1 VETGSPSCVKM
12 LSLLPQLFLCELS
25 GFFWNNCIE
34 PLRHHGILRKGGTT
48 LKGLISRESWI
59 IAAIC
64 VADLVSTLIFVHHHG
79 AREGNPLMDFYL
91 QKGVI
96 PFIVAKCTMFMLP
109 IAIIE
114 WARRHNPDFVRR
126 MARFAIAAYIGLYVV
141 VVAKENILHAAP
153 PPPVPPAFMG
163 FYGPEYA
170 RRLQMAMPQAAMEY
184 RGSHT
189 LAGDTDGKGR

>member
-1 VETGSPSCVKM
+1 M
-12 LSLLPQLFLCELS
+12 
-25 GFFWNNCIE
+25 
-34 PLRHHGILRKGGTT
+34 
-48 LKGLISRESWI
+48 KGLISRESWI

-91 QKGVI
+91 QKGVV
-96 PFIVAKCTMFMLP
+96 PFILAKCTMFLLP

-141 VVAKENILHAAP
+141 VVAKENILRPVP
-153 PPPVPPAFMG
+153 PQPVPPAVMS
-163 FYGPEYA
+163 FYGPEYG
-170 RRLQMAMPQAAMEY
+170 RRLHGILPPPRLRYDEVDT
-184 RGSHT
+184 RT
-189 LAGDTDGKGR
+189 VTTDGLWR

>member
-1 VETGSPSCVKM
+1 
-12 LSLLPQLFLCELS
+12 
-25 GFFWNNCIE
+25 
-34 PLRHHGILRKGGTT
+34 

-91 QKGVI
+91 QKGAV
-96 PFIVAKCTMFMLP
+96 PFILAKCAMFLLP

-126 MARFAIAAYIGLYVV
+126 MARFTIAAYIGLYMV
-141 VVAKENILHAAP
+141 VVAKENILRPAP
-153 PPPVPPAFMG
+153 PQPVPPAVMS
-163 FYGPEYA
+163 FYGAEYG
-170 RRLQMAMPQAAMEY
+170 RRLQGILPPERFRYQDT
-184 RGSHT
+184 GSRVVN
-189 LAGDTDGKGR
+189 GVGR

>member
-1 VETGSPSCVKM
+1 M
-12 LSLLPQLFLCELS
+12 
-25 GFFWNNCIE
+25 
-34 PLRHHGILRKGGTT
+34 KGY
-48 LKGLISRESWI
+48 ISRESWI
-59 IAAIC
+59 IAVIC

-96 PFIVAKCTMFMLP
+96 PFILAKCTMFLFP

-141 VVAKENILHAAP
+141 VVAKENILSVRP
-153 PPPVPPAFMG
+153 PQPVPPAVLS
-163 FYGPEYA
+163 FYGPEYMHRVHGKIPPA
-170 RRLQMAMPQAAMEY
+170 RLEYMGSRVVDANGLQ
-184 RGSHT
+184 R
-189 LAGDTDGKGR
+189 

>member
-1 VETGSPSCVKM
+1 
-12 LSLLPQLFLCELS
+12 L
-25 GFFWNNCIE
+25 
-34 PLRHHGILRKGGTT
+34 HKGGTT

-96 PFIVAKCTMFMLP
+96 PFILAKCTMFLFP
-109 IAIIE
+109 IVIIE

-141 VVAKENILHAAP
+141 VVAKENILSMRAP
-153 PPPVPPAFMG
+153 QPVPPAAFS
-163 FYGPEYA
+163 FYGPEYM
-170 RRLQMAMPQAAMEY
+170 RRLQHIPPLPTYGYQ
-184 RGSHT
+184 GSRVVDVN
-189 LAGDTDGKGR
+189 GQGR

>member
-1 VETGSPSCVKM
+1 M
-12 LSLLPQLFLCELS
+12 
-25 GFFWNNCIE
+25 
-34 PLRHHGILRKGGTT
+34 
-48 LKGLISRESWI
+48 KGLISRESWI

-91 QKGVI
+91 QKGVV
-96 PFIVAKCTMFMLP
+96 PFILAKCTMFMLP
-109 IAIIE
+109 ITIIE

-141 VVAKENILHAAP
+141 VVAKENILNVTP
-153 PPPVPPAFMG
+153 PQPVPPAFMS

-170 RRLQMAMPQAAMEY
+170 RRLQGLTPPSAMGYKNMEAL
-184 RGSHT
+184 RTARNG
-189 LAGDTDGKGR
+189 LER